1 MTWWNESSQEKHNL
15 GSSFSV
21 LFSKCKVYIQ
31 EVYLMKNTEFAIVTS
46 KNYIS
51 RNSGTAFDKGDQCLR
66 YLLGQSQQLKQKDHV

>member
-21 LFSKCKVYIQ
+21 LFSKS
-31 EVYLMKNTEFAIVTS
+31 TEFTIVTS

-66 YLLGQSQQLKQKDHV
+66 YLLRQSQQLKQKDHV

>member
-1 MTWWNESSQEKHNL
+1 
-15 GSSFSV
+15 
-21 LFSKCKVYIQ
+21 
-31 EVYLMKNTEFAIVTS
+31 MKNTEFAIVTS